1 MKEAKQF
8 LQSVQIPGDAQSI
21 VHAKQAGI
29 KASDVSLLIIKLIFL
44 TTKLIL

>member
-21 VHAKQAGI
+21 VHAKQAGK
-29 KASDVSLLIIKLIFL
+29 KASDVSAIYI
-44 TTKLIL
+44 TTKLNILFYVL